1 MFIIGLTASEFIE
14 LTTAATAV
22 FEAIV
27 AQRRKKCCLVVVGE
41 SKQAE
46 GRRFA
51 GTGRVANCQLNSHWH
66 FKFFTQQFTSVYE
79 HGICKAATSEYI

>member
-41 SKQAE
+41 SKQA
-46 GRRFA
+46 GRPTVCRNWPSGELPEQPLA
-51 GTGRVANCQLNSHWH
+51 LQVLYATIHLS
-66 FKFFTQQFTSVYE
+66 TSMGSIRRRLVN
-79 HGICKAATSEYI
+79 IPD